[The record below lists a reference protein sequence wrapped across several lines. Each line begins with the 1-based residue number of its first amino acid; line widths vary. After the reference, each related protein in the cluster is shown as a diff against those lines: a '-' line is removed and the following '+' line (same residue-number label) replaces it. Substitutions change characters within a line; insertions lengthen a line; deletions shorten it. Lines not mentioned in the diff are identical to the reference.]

1 VELLAAILCV
11 RSGADATGAL
21 VCVAFDGFRT
31 APRDVGDVAA
41 LAVVLAVPLTAALLV
56 LLTAGVLTA
65 GVLTGGVLTAGLLV
79 VPFVTVLRADATLLT
94 ADEALA
100 ARALPAVFFA
110 AVVLAAVVLAVPLKD
125 VAALGAAPSF
135 FAVIAFFT
143 AILSP
148 SKVAPDRPHKSR
160 QVA

>member
-1 VELLAAILCV
+1 MRCVRSVELLAAILCV
-11 RSGADATGAL
+11 RSGADATGTL
-21 VCVAFDGFRT
+21 VRVAFDGFRT

-41 LAVVLAVPLTAALLV
+41 LAVVLAVPLTAGV
-56 LLTAGVLTA
+56 LTAGVLTA
-65 GVLTGGVLTAGLLV
+65 GVLTAGVLV
-79 VPFVTVLRADATLLT
+79 VLFVTVLRADATLL
-94 ADEALA
+94 AAAEAL
-100 ARALPAVFFA
+100 P

-148 SKVAPDRPHKSR
+148 SKVAPDRPHKCR